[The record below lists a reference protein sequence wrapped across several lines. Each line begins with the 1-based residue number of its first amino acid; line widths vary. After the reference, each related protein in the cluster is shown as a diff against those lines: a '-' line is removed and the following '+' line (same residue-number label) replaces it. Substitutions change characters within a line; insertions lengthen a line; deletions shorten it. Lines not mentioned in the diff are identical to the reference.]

1 MTDTEVNTGPPADGW
16 RFRIGI
22 ALFVTGLLS
31 PLFVPLVTATN
42 LSTELKTTLSG
53 LLLLGIPEL
62 LWLVAAAVM
71 GKSGFDYIK
80 SKAFGFVRK
89 YVLPD
94 SVSRMRYR
102 IGLIMFLLPLLFGW
116 LAPYAPQLVPTYG
129 EHPLYWNVGGDLLLL
144 ASLLVLGGEFW
155 DKLRALF
162 VHGASATFP
171 ESIKAT

>member
-1 MTDTEVNTGPPADGW
+1 MTDTEINTDPPADGW

-22 ALFVTGLLS
+22 ALFTMGLLS

-42 LSTELKTTLSG
+42 LSTEWKTTMSG

-62 LWLVAAAVM
+62 LWLIAAAVM

-89 YVLPD
+89 HVLPD
-94 SVSRMRYR
+94 SVSPMRYR
-102 IGLIMFLLPLLFGW
+102 IGLILLFLPLLFGW

-129 EHPLYWNVGGDLLLL
+129 EHPFRWLVGGDLLVL

-162 VHGASATFP
+162 VYGAGATVPKSA
-171 ESIKAT
+171 

>member
-1 MTDTEVNTGPPADGW
+1 MTDTETNSSPPADGW

-42 LSTELKTTLSG
+42 LSTEWKTTLSG
-53 LLLLGIPEL
+53 FLLLGIPEL

-80 SKAFGFVRK
+80 SKAFGFLRK
-89 YVLPD
+89 HVLPD
-94 SVSRMRYR
+94 SVSRMRYH
-102 IGLIMFLLPLLFGW
+102 IGLVMLLLPLLFGW
-116 LAPYAPQLVPTYG
+116 LAPYAPQLVPTYV
-129 EHPLYWNVGGDLLLL
+129 EHPFRWHVGGDLLLL

-162 VHGASATFP
+162 VHGARTTFP
-171 ESIKAT
+171 KSA

>member
-1 MTDTEVNTGPPADGW
+1 MTDTEVNSSPPADGW

-22 ALFVTGLLS
+22 ALFTTGLLS

-42 LSTELKTTLSG
+42 LSAEWKTTLSG

-62 LWLVAAAVM
+62 LWLIAAAVM

-80 SKAFGFVRK
+80 SKAFGFLRK
-89 YVLPD
+89 HVLPD

-102 IGLIMFLLPLLFGW
+102 IGLIMLLLPLLFGW
-116 LAPYAPQLVPTYG
+116 LTPYAPQLVPTYD
-129 EHPLYWNVGGDLLLL
+129 EHAFRWLVGGDLLVL

-171 ESIKAT
+171 KST

>member
-1 MTDTEVNTGPPADGW
+1 MTDTEASTGPPADGW

-31 PLFVPLVTATN
+31 PLFVPLVTATTM
-42 LSTELKTTLSG
+42 STEWKTTLSG

-62 LWLVAAAVM
+62 LWLIAAAVM

-80 SKAFGFVRK
+80 SKAFGFVRQ

-102 IGLIMFLLPLLFGW
+102 IGLVMLLLPLIFGW
-116 LAPYAPQLVPTYG
+116 LAPYAPQLVPTYD
-129 EHPLYWNVGGDLLLL
+129 EHSFRWLVGGDLLVL
-144 ASLLVLGGEFW
+144 ASLVVLGGEFW

-162 VHGASATFP
+162 VHGAGATFP
-171 ESIKAT
+171 QSA